1 MFRWMDNRLIVHLSF
16 RRLPDCTT
24 MADNPGTAWQS
35 VDAGSQLRAYSRGRP
50 MLAQQGG
57 GWRIASGRMQSP
69 SQAVHPVCGDVL
81 DQTGAKELQQATAKA
96 CREVSAGPSPTL
108 RRGRRMGRPCRSG
121 DVNAMIWCFAIAS
134 ALLVLNLCFLLR
146 RVRHKVLLVLSVV
159 VVGAPGAIVVG
170 TRERRVGQLAYEF
183 PSSWEDL
190 LVQSLGFTVPALVL
204 CLAVCAVLVGT
215 VPSSHREESESP
227 TCLVCGYSLCGLPT
241 PRCPECGTPFDPVLL
256 GNREK
261 T

>member
-1 MFRWMDNRLIVHLSF
+1 MRARVLRPRGVRKASRVNDALRCC
-16 RRLPDCTT
+16 LP
-24 MADNPGTAWQS
+24 PWGTAS
-35 VDAGSQLRAYSRGRP
+35 ALRSKRLSRLNGRP
-50 MLAQQGG
+50 ARAPVNAPAMPLRTPQYD
-57 GWRIASGRMQSP
+57 SGSVWFAIPSP
-69 SQAVHPVCGDVL
+69 YGSLIHYSSPAYRRFP
-81 DQTGAKELQQATAKA
+81 
-96 CREVSAGPSPTL
+96 PTL

-183 PSSWEDL
+183 PSNWEDL